1 MNDRC
6 FSIALLVLGGM
17 LLVGAPAH
25 ALHLDNEAGEY
36 VLEALPS
43 AAAEARRMDRMELSD
58 QIPAGRH
65 VKRGETLTITV
76 SGLPAGHDLE
86 ARVGFLPMWGSE
98 QDQQV
103 QTLGEGA
110 TRFVAD
116 QDGPLAFVFT
126 TADGPAAS
134 HGEVSIKLTGGRALP
149 LYLDGRMDAE
159 DWQDELDHHGHA
171 PFVQLVGERALI
183 TLPSAVHARA
193 PIDDPA
199 ASFAAIDEMLAL
211 QDELAGLDGRSA
223 RDRPTPLRVHY
234 LVDFRA
240 SARDREGFSMYATD
254 GFIGMLDDNAH
265 ELTDPERLRASWGIW
280 HETGHTHQQHS
291 WTWESFAEVNVNL
304 FSLYVQDALGAADA
318 LTRSVDGEA
327 SWIERASAYRDG
339 EVTDMVEAVPDD
351 DESGYFIRL
360 VMLRELVD
368 AYGWELFSDMHRH
381 FRRQPL
387 PDDATD
393 RDKADAF
400 VVALCELSGEDLRP
414 YLASWGLSPSRQA
427 DRKID
432 GMPLEGA
439 ALE

>member
-1 MNDRC
+1 MTDHRL
-6 FSIALLVLGGM
+6 SIACFALGAM
-17 LLVGAPAH
+17 LLVGVPAR

-43 AAAEARRMDRMELSD
+43 AATEARRMDRMELSD
-58 QIPAGRH
+58 QIPAGRYLQQ
-65 VKRGETLTITV
+65 GETLTISV

-86 ARVGFLPMWGSE
+86 ARVGFLPMWGSD

-103 QTLGEGA
+103 EPLDEGS
-110 TRFVAD
+110 TRFVAN

-126 TADGPAAS
+126 APDGHAAS
-134 HGEVSIKLTGGRALP
+134 LGEVSVEVIGGRALP
-149 LYLDGRMDAE
+149 LYLDGTMDAE
-159 DWQDELDHHGHA
+159 DWLDELDRHGGA
-171 PFVQLVGERALI
+171 PFVQLVGDRALI

-199 ASFAAIDEMLAL
+199 ASFVAIDEMLAL

-240 SARDREGFSMYATD
+240 SARDREGFYMYATD

-265 ELTDPERLRASWGIW
+265 ELTDPEQLRTSWGIW
-280 HETGHTHQQHS
+280 HETGHTHQQRS
-291 WTWESFAEVNVNL
+291 WTWESFTEVNVNL

-327 SWIERASAYRDG
+327 SWIEQARAYRDG
-339 EVTDMVEAVPDD
+339 DVTDMIDAVPGD

-360 VMLRELVD
+360 VMLREVVD
-368 AYGWELFSDMHRH
+368 AYGWELISDMHRR
-381 FRRQPL
+381 FRQQPL

-400 VVALCELSGEDLRP
+400 VVALCELTGEDLRP
-414 YLASWGLSPSRQA
+414 YLASWGLSPSPQA

-432 GMPLEGA
+432 GMALAGA
-439 ALE
+439 ALD